1 MPTAQIPDKLAER
14 LNALMRPAKDVDR
27 LAVMRTILAT
37 VADQPKG
44 DPQATALAYAFENW
58 RYACLS
64 GSATPANAYQPPFDR
79 DGRDRADIEA
89 TVRDDSIPLRI
100 ISLTSGAAAQ
110 RVDAF
115 SLAQR
120 TLALLGELPTTV
132 AKVIALG
139 TIVDGAQ
146 HILRPAIA
154 VEYNTPLPDER
165 FHGILWRNRVAL
177 AAAGGAITDD
187 RLRTKGAVGHAFLA
201 ALAQVQDP
209 EERANVA
216 GSALAQ
222 FRHRGGVVTEIMT
235 TAIPISP
242 DQLREILQGIAGA
255 DDQDE

>member
-1 MPTAQIPDKLAER
+1 MAQAQIPDKLAER
-14 LNALMRPAKDVDR
+14 LNALMRPADGGDR

-37 VADQPKG
+37 VMDQSKG
-44 DPQATALAYAFENW
+44 EPQVAALAYVFDNR
-58 RYACLS
+58 RYAHLS
-64 GSATPANAYQPPFDR
+64 GPATPASAYQQPFDR

-89 TVRDDSIPLRI
+89 IVQDASLPLRL
-100 ISLTSGAAAQ
+100 ISLMSGAAAQ

-132 AKVIALG
+132 AKTIALG

-154 VEYNTPLPDER
+154 VDYNTPLPDER
-165 FHGILWRNRVAL
+165 FHDVLWRNRVAL
-177 AAAGGAITDD
+177 AAAEGALSDGD
-187 RLRTKGAVGHAFLA
+187 LRTKGAVGHAFLA

-255 DDQDE
+255 DDKDK